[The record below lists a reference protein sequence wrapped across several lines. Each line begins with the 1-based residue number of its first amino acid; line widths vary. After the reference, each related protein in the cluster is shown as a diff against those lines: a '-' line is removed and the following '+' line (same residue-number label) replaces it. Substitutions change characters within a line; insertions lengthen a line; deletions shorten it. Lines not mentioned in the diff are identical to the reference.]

1 MREHSRT
8 GPDYEL
14 KLARERDAQSSIG
27 RERRQSF
34 GNAGPPINNV
44 TFPQAAPSTTYPS
57 HPGVAAG
64 YPSSPYHGY
73 VAGYASSGGHS
84 RGVSVGTHEIT
95 KQMHDL
101 ELNKAERERKV
112 SFGHPRRY
120 STKESPYERPR
131 TISGNFSDRS
141 NPYSSPSGTN
151 TYINPK
157 SHYSSSSPNVRPG
170 EFPPYGK
177 AGSTGYP
184 ASNPSSSPDI
194 GLSTTPFGHV
204 AGGYPP
210 GHVVY
215 DPNQHRSRGPS
226 RPASRVASRAPSPNF
241 GWIIFHSD
249 KNRSLTHVI

>member
-14 KLARERDAQSSIG
+14 KLARERDAQSSK
-27 RERRQSF
+27 RRQSF
-34 GNAGPPINNV
+34 GNAGPPVSSV
-44 TFPQAAPSTTYPS
+44 TFPQAAPSGTYPS
-57 HPGVAAG
+57 HPSVAG
-64 YPSSPYHGY
+64 YPTSPYHGY
-73 VAGYASSGGHS
+73 VPGYASSGGHG
-84 RGVSVGTHEIT
+84 RGVSVGTHEIS

-101 ELNKAERERKV
+101 ELNKAEV
-112 SFGHPRRY
+112 SFGHARRY

-141 NPYSSPSGTN
+141 NPYSSSSGTN

-157 SHYSSSSPNVRPG
+157 NHYSSSSPNVRPG
-170 EFPPYGK
+170 EFSPYGK

-194 GLSTTPFGHV
+194 GRSTTPFGHV

-210 GHVVY
+210 GHVMY
-215 DPNQHRSRGPS
+215 DPNQQRSRGPS
-226 RPASRVASRAPSPNF
+226 RPASRAASRAPSPNPC
-241 GWIIFHSD
+241 
-249 KNRSLTHVI
+249 